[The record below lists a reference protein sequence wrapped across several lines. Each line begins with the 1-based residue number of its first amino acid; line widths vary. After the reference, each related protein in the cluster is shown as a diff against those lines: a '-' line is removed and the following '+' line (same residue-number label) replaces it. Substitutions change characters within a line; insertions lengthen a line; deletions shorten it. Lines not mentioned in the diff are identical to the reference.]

1 MKAALPRGLSQ
12 YTPSVLTTVNPPH
25 TPLIVSLQY
34 ASQGLGR
41 EGGIQV
47 KTILPVRH
55 LERVVCR
62 CPLGKALH
70 QLSFGYCLQF
80 TFTGSYYF

>member
-12 YTPSVLTTVNPPH
+12 FTPSLLTTVNPPH

-34 ASQGLGR
+34 ASQG
-41 EGGIQV
+41 
-47 KTILPVRH
+47 TILPVRH
-55 LERVVCR
+55 LEQVVCR

-80 TFTGSYYF
+80 TFTGS